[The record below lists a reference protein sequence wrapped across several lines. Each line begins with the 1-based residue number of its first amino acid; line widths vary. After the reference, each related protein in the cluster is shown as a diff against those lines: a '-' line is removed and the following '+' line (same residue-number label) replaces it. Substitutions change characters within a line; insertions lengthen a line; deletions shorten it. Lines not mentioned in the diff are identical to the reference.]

1 MPRRSRDQE
10 DKGDE
15 DRPAWKSKRSGDG
28 EAPEPVRGEVV
39 GTSKFKLLGL
49 LLVGLVFLVVCGFLL
64 FDGLVIGEANT
75 VLPFRLTWWG
85 YILVVIGL
93 GIGILCPFA
102 AVFGF
107 LRPTQLVFGKR
118 VFQEQRKSGAG
129 WVVILQIPYANIRKV
144 KYEKK
149 DDDDH
154 IGIRF
159 HDVDDA
165 DTYAEDET
173 AYETAQKK
181 GWDFILDGLFTK
193 SLKEIAGELDD
204 RAHDDGDDDED
215 D

>member
-1 MPRRSRDQE
+1 MSRRSRDEE
-10 DKGDE
+10 DEGDE
-15 DRPAWKSKRSGDG
+15 DRPARKPKRSSAG
-28 EAPEPVRGEVV
+28 EAPDPVRGEVV
-39 GTSKFKLLGL
+39 GTSQLKLLGL
-49 LLVGLVFLVVCGFLL
+49 LLVGLVFLLVCGFLL
-64 FDGLVIGEANT
+64 FDGLVVGEANT

-93 GIGILCPFA
+93 GIGLLCPCA

-118 VFQEQRKSGAG
+118 VFQEQRKSGGG

-159 HDVDDA
+159 HDTDDA
-165 DTYAEDET
+165 DTFIADDT
-173 AYETAQKK
+173 AHETAQKK

-193 SLKEIAGELDD
+193 SLKEIAAELDD
-204 RAHDDGDDDED
+204 RARDDDD